1 MLYPENKEK
10 KLKQEL
16 FRNPGSEYRGTP
28 FWAWNCRVTEGLI
41 DEQLEVFKKMGFG
54 GAHLHPRT
62 GMENDYLGREYMD
75 LVRHADKKAKE
86 KDMLIWLYD
95 EDRYPSGSAGGMVTE
110 NVDFRARHL
119 LLTRER
125 KPDLCASREEFQ
137 SRILEGEKPAGYY
150 LTAYRI
156 KTEGGY
162 LVSYRQIEGP
172 EGLAPELD
180 SVKEEKEEGKLW
192 LAYVELM
199 RESPWYNDQTYVDV
213 LNKKAVEKFIEI
225 THEKYY
231 EELGEEFGKSIPAIF
246 TDEPQIKGSMALPDG
261 ESDYDVTL
269 PFTDDLPRSFEEKWG
284 TPLLQVLPEILWE
297 LPEGKVSVNRYHYHD
312 HLSER
317 FVSSYSDT
325 VARWCGEHGIA
336 MTGHYMSEPTLY
348 SQTLRLGEAMRCYR
362 NQQIPGVDI
371 LCGDPEYSTIKQAV
385 SVARQKGREA
395 VICELYGVTNWDFD
409 FKGHKVQGDWQ
420 AALGVTVRCHHLSF
434 MSMEGEAK
442 RDWPA
447 SINYQSPWYG
457 KYSYIENYFARVN
470 TALTRGKADVKV
482 GVIHPIES
490 YWISYGPVAQTQD
503 MRDQLD
509 LEYRELMDFL
519 LFGMIDFDLISESLL
534 SGQEGAAISSALAG
548 GEDQVRPEF
557 SMGEMSYQTILIPG
571 LRTIRSS
578 TLEKLE
584 QFANAGGNI
593 IFAGRIPR
601 LVDAMPSDRAA
612 VLAARAKTVSFD
624 RREILSALDSD
635 RSLEI
640 RRGDG
645 RLTDGLFYQ
654 MREDGDTK
662 WLFVCHVREK
672 RNRLDQAEELSV
684 KVRGEYEVTICDALT
699 GNMAPSDSRIEKG
712 WTCKNV
718 VMYAQD
724 SFLWKLSKR
733 GKSAVSGED
742 AAQGADKVP
751 VRTGERITAYGLVAG
766 PRHTGAGG
774 KEILKTIFE
783 PDSYRMTEPNV
794 LCLDKAAWKLDD
806 GPVHMPEEILRLDNK
821 IRSTLGY
828 PLRQDAYK
836 QPWRI
841 KEAPE
846 EHTVM
851 LEYTIKSEIGSEQLL
866 LAMERPWNAQMWWNG
881 KSVTMPEQPGETTR
895 IAREGDVSQYFVDS
909 FIRTVQVPPLQKGD
923 NELILRIPFGRK
935 TNLENLYLLGDFGV
949 EVRGTAAVITD
960 RPEKLYFGDITGQR
974 FPFYGGN
981 VNYQMHFELESE
993 GEVAVRVP
1001 HFAAPVLEVTID
1013 GRSAGLIAFAPHTL
1027 QAGWL
1032 APGVHTLEICA
1043 YGSRFNTF
1051 GMLHN
1056 ANPEYKWYGPD
1067 SYRTSGSD
1075 WSEAWC
1081 LRPAGILSRV
1091 EILCTKTP

>member
-1 MLYPENKEK
+1 MLYPKNKEK
-10 KLKQEL
+10 ELTQEL
-16 FRNPGSEYRGTP
+16 FRDPGSEYRGTP

-41 DEQLEVFKKMGFG
+41 DEQLEIFKKMGFG
-54 GAHLHPRT
+54 GVHLHPRT
-62 GMENDYLGREYMD
+62 GMENDYLGSEYMK
-75 LVRHADKKAKE
+75 LVRHADEKAKE
-86 KDMLIWLYD
+86 KGMLIWLYD
-95 EDRYPSGSAGGMVTE
+95 EDRYPSGSAGGIVTE
-110 NVDFRARHL
+110 KLEFRARHL

-125 KPDLCASREEFQ
+125 KTDMCESIEEFE
-137 SRILEGEKPAGYY
+137 RKVVEGGKPAGYF

-156 KTEGGY
+156 KTVDGC
-162 LVSYRQIEGP
+162 LVSYRQIEG
-172 EGLAPELD
+172 EIPELD
-180 SVKEEKEEGKLW
+180 TVQDEKKEGKLW

-231 EELGEEFGKSIPAIF
+231 RELGEEFGKSIPAIF

-269 PFTDDLPRSFEEKWG
+269 PFTDDLPQTFEESWG
-284 TPLLQVLPEILWE
+284 TPFLQVLPEILWE
-297 LPEGKVSVNRYHYHD
+297 LPEGRVSVNRYHYHD
-312 HLSER
+312 HLAER

-325 VARWCGEHGIA
+325 IAEWCGEHGIA

-371 LCGDPEYSTIKQAV
+371 LCGDPEYSTVKQAV

-409 FKGHKVQGDWQ
+409 FKGHKVQGDWL

-503 MRDQLD
+503 IRDQLD
-509 LEYRELMDFL
+509 LEYKELMEFL

-534 SGQEGAAISSALAG
+534 GGKDGAAACPYPRRDR
-548 GEDQVRPEF
+548 ERQRPEF
-557 SMGEMSYQTILIPG
+557 RVGEMSYRTILVPG

-584 QFANAGGNI
+584 QFAAAGGNI
-593 IFAGRIPR
+593 IFAGRIPQ
-601 LVDAMPSDRAA
+601 LVDALPSQRAA
-612 VLAARAKTVSFD
+612 ELAAGSKVISFD
-624 RREILSALDSD
+624 RREILAALDSD
-635 RSLEI
+635 RSVEI
-640 RRGDG
+640 QRMDG
-645 RLTDGLFYQ
+645 RLTDDLFYQ
-654 MREDGDTK
+654 MREDGGTK
-662 WLFVCHVREK
+662 WLFVCHVNQK
-672 RNRLDQAEELSV
+672 KTRLDQAQELLV
-684 KVRGEYEVTICDALT
+684 RIRGEYEVTACDALSGEISKAEAGT
-699 GNMAPSDSRIEKG
+699 EKG
-712 WTCKNV
+712 WTYIKT

-724 SFLWKLSKR
+724 SLLWKLSERESDAGIGEEDEKR
-733 GKSAVSGED
+733 A
-742 AAQGADKVP
+742 P
-751 VRTGERITAYGLVAG
+751 IRTGERISTYGLVAG
-766 PRHTGAGG
+766 PRQACTRGN
-774 KEILKTIFE
+774 EILKIIYE
-783 PDSYRMTEPNV
+783 PDSYSMSEPNV
-794 LCLDKAAWKLDD
+794 LCLDKAVWKLDD
-806 GPVHMPEEILRLDNK
+806 GPEHRAEEILRLDNE
-821 IRSTLGY
+821 IRHVLGY
-828 PLRQDAYK
+828 PLRQDACK
-836 QPWRI
+836 QPWCI

-846 EHTVM
+846 DHTVT
-851 LEYTIKSEIGSEQLL
+851 LKYAIKSEVDSGELL
-866 LAMERPWNAQMWWNG
+866 LAMERPWKAELWWNG
-881 KSVTMPEQPGETTR
+881 ERVRMWEHPREEAR
-895 IAREGDVSQYFVDS
+895 IACEGDVSQYFVDS
-909 FIRTVQVPPLQKGD
+909 FIRTVQVPPLKKGE
-923 NELILRIPFGRK
+923 NELILRIPFGRR
-935 TNLENLYLLGDFGV
+935 TNLENLYILGDFGV
-949 EVRGTAAVITD
+949 EVRGTSAEVTS
-960 RPEKLYFGDITGQR
+960 RTEKLYFGDITRQK

-981 VNYQMHFELESE
+981 VNYRMHFELENE
-993 GEVAVRVP
+993 GKAAVRVP
-1001 HFAAPVLEVTID
+1001 HFAASVLEVFID

-1027 QAGWL
+1027 QAGVL
-1032 APGVHTLEICA
+1032 AAGVHTLEICA
-1043 YGSRFNTF
+1043 YGNRFNTF

-1067 SYRTSGSD
+1067 SYRTAGSD

-1091 EILCTKTP
+1091 EILSA